1 MSINNNTIK
10 RIAKDVK
17 YIFNNERSLSL
28 ENIYY
33 KHDEENIMKGYAL
46 IIGQKSTPY
55 GYGYYFFEF
64 NFPDNYPFS
73 PPLVRYLTN
82 DGTMRFNP
90 NLYTNG
96 KVCLSLL
103 NTWSGES
110 WTSCQSINSIL
121 LTLSIV
127 LCENPLLN
135 EPGVQNNND
144 AIEKYNYLVTYKNV
158 EFSIC
163 KIINYVQNYDN
174 NTSNTSNNS
183 SNSINSINSINKS
196 KKDDIEIMYKFK
208 NIIYETFITNKNN
221 IIDYLNENKI
231 KYAKFIDKNE
241 NDKNDKNDKNE
252 ENEKQEIIIQKKKK
266 FFIQMYNLTYYLEY
280 TKLYD
285 LVLETNIQ

>member
-17 YIFNNERSLSL
+17 YIINNEHSLSL

-33 KHDEENIMKGYAL
+33 KHDDENILKGYAL
-46 IIGQKSTPY
+46 IIGQKNTPY

-110 WTSCQSINSIL
+110 WTSCQTINSVL

-135 EPGVQNNND
+135 EPGVQENNND

-163 KIINYVQNYDN
+163 KIINYIQNY
-174 NTSNTSNNS
+174 NTSASAYNN
-183 SNSINSINSINKS
+183 
-196 KKDDIEIMYKFK
+196 DDIIIMYKFK
-208 NIIYETFITNKNN
+208 NIIYETFIANKNN
-221 IIDYLNENKI
+221 IIEYLNSNKI
-231 KYAKFIDKNE
+231 KYTKFIDESE
-241 NDKNDKNDKNE
+241 NNE
-252 ENEKQEIIIQKKKK
+252 ENKITIQKKKK
-266 FFIQMYNLTYYLEY
+266 FFIQMYNLTFYLEY
-280 TKLYD
+280 EKLYN
-285 LVLETNIQ
+285 LVLEIKID

>member
-17 YIFNNERSLSL
+17 YIINNEHSLSL

-33 KHDEENIMKGYAL
+33 KHDEENILKGYAL
-46 IIGQKSTPY
+46 IIGQKNTPY

-73 PPLVRYLTN
+73 PPVVRYLTN

-110 WTSCQSINSIL
+110 WTSCQTINSIL

-135 EPGVQNNND
+135 EPGVQENNND

-163 KIINYVQNYDN
+163 KIINYIQNY
-174 NTSNTSNNS
+174 
-183 SNSINSINSINKS
+183 
-196 KKDDIEIMYKFK
+196 
-208 NIIYETFITNKNN
+208 
-221 IIDYLNENKI
+221 
-231 KYAKFIDKNE
+231 ARPCRR
-241 NDKNDKNDKNE
+241 
-252 ENEKQEIIIQKKKK
+252 
-266 FFIQMYNLTYYLEY
+266 
-280 TKLYD
+280 
-285 LVLETNIQ
+285 

>member
-17 YIFNNERSLSL
+17 YILNNEQSLSL

-33 KHDEENIMKGYAL
+33 KHDEDNIMKGYAL
-46 IIGQKSTPY
+46 IIGQKNTPY

-64 NFPDNYPFS
+64 TFPDNYPFS

-82 DGTMRFNP
+82 DGAMRFNP

-96 KVCLSLL
+96 KVCLSVL

-110 WTSCQSINSIL
+110 WTSCQTINSIL

-135 EPGVQNNND
+135 EPGVVKDNQDNQDNSN
-144 AIEKYNYLVTYKNV
+144 IEKYNYLVTYKNV

-163 KIINYVQNYDN
+163 KIIHFIQTYDN
-174 NTSNTSNNS
+174 NTTNNIT
-183 SNSINSINSINKS
+183 NNITN
-196 KKDDIEIMYKFK
+196 KKDDIMIMYKFK
-208 NIIYETFITNKNN
+208 NIVYETFINNKNS

-231 KYAKFIDKNE
+231 KYAKYIDKNE
-241 NDKNDKNDKNE
+241 D
-252 ENEKQEIIIQKKKK
+252 QELCIQKKKK
-266 FFIQMYNLTYYLEY
+266 FYISTYNLTFYLEY

-285 LVLETNIQ
+285 LVLKTNIE

>member
-17 YIFNNERSLSL
+17 YILNNEQSLSL

-33 KHDEENIMKGYAL
+33 KHDEDNIMKGYAL
-46 IIGQKSTPY
+46 IIGQKNTPY

-64 NFPDNYPFS
+64 TFPDNYPFS

-82 DGTMRFNP
+82 DGAMRFNP

-96 KVCLSLL
+96 KVCLSVL

-135 EPGVQNNND
+135 EPGVSQDNSN
-144 AIEKYNYLVTYKNV
+144 IEKYNYLVTYKNV

-163 KIINYVQNYDN
+163 KIINYIQTYDN
-174 NTSNTSNNS
+174 NTNTNNT
-183 SNSINSINSINKS
+183 NNTNNT
-196 KKDDIEIMYKFK
+196 KDDIMIMYKFK
-208 NIIYETFITNKNN
+208 NIVYETFINNKNS
-221 IIDYLNENKI
+221 IIDYLNENRI

-241 NDKNDKNDKNE
+241 D
-252 ENEKQEIIIQKKKK
+252 QELTIQKKKK
-266 FFIQMYNLTYYLEY
+266 FSISTYNLTFYLEY

-285 LVLETNIQ
+285 LVLKTNIE

>member
-17 YIFNNERSLSL
+17 YILNNERSLSL

-46 IIGQKSTPY
+46 IIGQKNTPY

-82 DGTMRFNP
+82 DGVMRFNP

-110 WTSCQSINSIL
+110 WTSCQTINSIL

-163 KIINYVQNYDN
+163 KIINYIKNYEN
-174 NTSNTSNNS
+174 NTSNTSNTS
-183 SNSINSINSINKS
+183 NSINKS
-196 KKDDIEIMYKFK
+196 KKDDIAIMYKFK
-208 NIIYETFITNKNN
+208 NIIYETFTANKNN

-231 KYAKFIDKNE
+231 KFAKFI
-241 NDKNDKNDKNE
+241 DKNDKNE
-252 ENEKQEIIIQKKKK
+252 EKEIIIQKKKK
-266 FFIQMYNLTYYLEY
+266 FFIQMYNLEFYLEY

-285 LVLETNIQ
+285 LVLEINIQ

>member
-1 MSINNNTIK
+1 MSINNSAIK

-17 YIFNNERSLSL
+17 YILNNEHSLSL

-33 KHDEENIMKGYAL
+33 KHDEENVMKGYAL
-46 IIGQKSTPY
+46 IIGQKNTPY

-73 PPLVRYLTN
+73 PPVVRYLTN

-110 WTSCQSINSIL
+110 WTSCQTINSIL
-121 LTLSIV
+121 LSLSIV

-135 EPGVQNNND
+135 EPGVQENND
-144 AIEKYNYLVTYKNV
+144 VIEKYNYLVTYKNI

-163 KIINYVQNYDN
+163 KIISYIQNYTIDATSTN
-174 NTSNTSNNS
+174 ININTN
-183 SNSINSINSINKS
+183 
-196 KKDDIEIMYKFK
+196 KDDIAIMYKFK
-208 NIIYETFITNKNN
+208 NIIYETFKNN
-221 IIDYLNENKI
+221 KTNIIEYLNVNKI
-231 KYAKFIDKNE
+231 KYYKFINKSCE
-241 NDKNDKNDKNE
+241 NN
-252 ENEKQEIIIQKKKK
+252 K
-266 FFIQMYNLTYYLEY
+266 FFIAMYNLTFNLEY
-280 TKLYD
+280 EKLYN
-285 LVLETNIQ
+285 LVLQINIIT

>member
-10 RIAKDVK
+10 RIANDVK
-17 YIFNNERSLSL
+17 YIINNERSLSL

-33 KHDEENIMKGYAL
+33 KHDEENILKGYAL
-46 IIGQKSTPY
+46 IIGQKNTPY

-73 PPLVRYLTN
+73 PPVVRYLTN

-110 WTSCQSINSIL
+110 WTSCQTINSIL

-135 EPGVQNNND
+135 EPGVQENNND

-163 KIINYVQNYDN
+163 KIINYIQNYN
-174 NTSNTSNNS
+174 NNASAITSTSNSTSN
-183 SNSINSINSINKS
+183 
-196 KKDDIEIMYKFK
+196 DDIIIMYKFK
-208 NIIYETFITNKNN
+208 NIIYETFIANKNN
-221 IIDYLNENKI
+221 IIEYLTSNKI
-231 KYAKFIDKNE
+231 KYAKFIPESDN
-241 NDKNDKNDKNE
+241 NE
-252 ENEKQEIIIQKKKK
+252 ENKVSTIKHTK
-266 FFIQMYNLTYYLEY
+266 FFIQMYNLTFYLEY
-280 TKLYD
+280 EKLYN
-285 LVLETNIQ
+285 LVLEIKID

>member
-17 YIFNNERSLSL
+17 YILNNEQSLSL

-33 KHDEENIMKGYAL
+33 KHDEENIMKGYGL
-46 IIGQKSTPY
+46 IIGQKNTPY

-64 NFPDNYPFS
+64 TFPDNYPFS

-82 DGTMRFNP
+82 DGAMRFNP

-96 KVCLSLL
+96 KVCLSML

-110 WTSCQSINSIL
+110 WTSCQTINSIL

-135 EPGVQNNND
+135 EPGVVQDNNNT
-144 AIEKYNYLVTYKNV
+144 IEKYSYLVTYKNI

-163 KIINYVQNYDN
+163 KIINYIQNYDN
-174 NTSNTSNNS
+174 NTSN
-183 SNSINSINSINKS
+183 
-196 KKDDIEIMYKFK
+196 KKDDIMIMYKFK
-208 NIIYETFITNKNN
+208 NIVYETFITNKNN
-221 IIDYLNENKI
+221 IIEYLNDNKI
-231 KYAKFIDKNE
+231 KYAQFIDGSEINE
-241 NDKNDKNDKNE
+241 GCE
-252 ENEKQEIIIQKKKK
+252 LTIQKKKK
-266 FFIQMYNLTYYLEY
+266 IVISMYNLTFYLEY
-280 TKLYD
+280 ANLYK
-285 LVLETNIQ
+285 LVLETNID

>member
-17 YIFNNERSLSL
+17 YILNNERSLSL

-90 NLYTNG
+90 NLYING

-163 KIINYVQNYDN
+163 KIIN
-174 NTSNTSNNS
+174 
-183 SNSINSINSINKS
+183 
-196 KKDDIEIMYKFK
+196 
-208 NIIYETFITNKNN
+208 
-221 IIDYLNENKI
+221 
-231 KYAKFIDKNE
+231 
-241 NDKNDKNDKNE
+241 
-252 ENEKQEIIIQKKKK
+252 
-266 FFIQMYNLTYYLEY
+266 
-280 TKLYD
+280 
-285 LVLETNIQ
+285 

>member
-17 YIFNNERSLSL
+17 YIINNEHSLSL

-46 IIGQKSTPY
+46 IIGQKNTPY

-82 DGTMRFNP
+82 DGAMRFNP

-96 KVCLSLL
+96 KVCLSML

-110 WTSCQSINSIL
+110 WTSCQTINSIL

-135 EPGVQNNND
+135 EPGVQDNNTNNNN
-144 AIEKYNYLVTYKNV
+144 AIEKYNYLVTYKNI
-158 EFSIC
+158 EFAIC
-163 KIINYVQNYDN
+163 KIINYIQNYNINTN
-174 NTSNTSNNS
+174 NSNN
-183 SNSINSINSINKS
+183 
-196 KKDDIEIMYKFK
+196 KDDVFIMYKFK
-208 NIIYETFITNKNN
+208 NIIYETFIANKNN
-221 IIDYLNENKI
+221 IIEYLNVNKI
-231 KYAKFIDKNE
+231 KYAKYIDGIE
-241 NDKNDKNDKNE
+241 NNE
-252 ENEKQEIIIQKKKK
+252 ERELTIQKKKK
-266 FFIQMYNLTYYLEY
+266 IFIQMYNLTFYLEY
-280 TKLYD
+280 EKLYN
-285 LVLETNIQ
+285 LVLEININEK

>member
-17 YIFNNERSLSL
+17 YILNNERSLNL

-46 IIGQKSTPY
+46 IIGQKNTPY

-82 DGTMRFNP
+82 DGVMRFNP

-110 WTSCQSINSIL
+110 WTSCQTINSIL

-163 KIINYVQNYDN
+163 KIIKYIKNYDN
-174 NTSNTSNNS
+174 NTSNTSNTSNNS
-183 SNSINSINSINKS
+183 NTSNTSINSINKS
-196 KKDDIEIMYKFK
+196 KKDDIAIMYKFK
-208 NIIYETFITNKNN
+208 NIIYETFTVNKNN

-241 NDKNDKNDKNE
+241 E
-252 ENEKQEIIIQKKKK
+252 QEIIIQKKKK
-266 FFIQMYNLTYYLEY
+266 FSIQMYNLEFYLEY

>member
-10 RIAKDVK
+10 RIANDVK
-17 YIFNNERSLSL
+17 YILNNERSLSL

-33 KHDEENIMKGYAL
+33 KHDEENILKGYAL
-46 IIGQKSTPY
+46 IIGEKNTPY

-82 DGTMRFNP
+82 DGAMRFNP

-103 NTWSGES
+103 NTWSGEG
-110 WTSCQSINSIL
+110 WTSCQTINSVL

-135 EPGVQNNND
+135 EPGVQETNNN

-163 KIINYVQNYDN
+163 KIINYIQNYEASAN
-174 NTSNTSNNS
+174 ANASVNARN
-183 SNSINSINSINKS
+183 
-196 KKDDIEIMYKFK
+196 KDDIMIMYKFK
-208 NIIYETFITNKNN
+208 TIVYETFKKNKNN
-221 IIDYLNENKI
+221 IIEYLNVNNI
-231 KYAKFIDKNE
+231 KYGPFINE
-241 NDKNDKNDKNE
+241 SEKNDTR
-252 ENEKQEIIIQKKKK
+252 EISIQKKKK
-266 FFIQMYNLTYYLEY
+266 FFLATYNLTFYLEY
-280 TKLYD
+280 EKLYN
-285 LVLETNIQ
+285 LVFEINID

>member
-1 MSINNNTIK
+1 MSINNSAIK

-17 YIFNNERSLSL
+17 YILNNEHSLSL

-33 KHDEENIMKGYAL
+33 KHDEENVMKGYAL
-46 IIGQKSTPY
+46 IIGQKNTPY

-73 PPLVRYLTN
+73 PPVVRYLTN

-110 WTSCQSINSIL
+110 WTSCQTINSIL

-135 EPGVQNNND
+135 EPGVEETNND
-144 AIEKYNYLVTYKNV
+144 AIEKYNYLVTYKNI

-163 KIINYVQNYDN
+163 KILNYIQNYDV
-174 NTSNTSNNS
+174 SNSNSNN
-183 SNSINSINSINKS
+183 NIN
-196 KKDDIEIMYKFK
+196 DITIMYKFK
-208 NIIYETFITNKNN
+208 NIVCETFINNKNN
-221 IIDYLNENKI
+221 IIEYLNINKI
-231 KYAKFIDKNE
+231 NYAKFIDIC
-241 NDKNDKNDKNE
+241 DKN
-252 ENEKQEIIIQKKKK
+252 QESEITIRKKKK
-266 FFIQMYNLTYYLEY
+266 FFISMYNLTFYLEY
-280 TKLYD
+280 EKLYN
-285 LVLETNIQ
+285 LVLEIDID

>member
-1 MSINNNTIK
+1 MSININTIK

-17 YIFNNERSLSL
+17 YIINNEHSLSL

-33 KHDEENIMKGYAL
+33 KHDEENILKGYAL
-46 IIGQKSTPY
+46 IIGQKNTPY

-73 PPLVRYLTN
+73 PPVVRYLTN

-110 WTSCQSINSIL
+110 WTSCQTINSIL

-135 EPGVQNNND
+135 EPGVQDNNNNNNNNNN

-158 EFSIC
+158 EFAIC
-163 KIINYVQNYDN
+163 KIINYMQNYS
-174 NTSNTSNNS
+174 TSVSVT
-183 SNSINSINSINKS
+183 SNSI
-196 KKDDIEIMYKFK
+196 DDITIMYKFK

-221 IIDYLNENKI
+221 IIEYLNVNKI
-231 KYAKFIDKNE
+231 KYAKYIDGIEKNE
-241 NDKNDKNDKNE
+241 DYE
-252 ENEKQEIIIQKKKK
+252 LTIQKKKK
-266 FFIQMYNLTYYLEY
+266 FFISMYNLTFYLEY
-280 TKLYD
+280 EKLYN
-285 LVLETNIQ
+285 LVLEINIEN

>member
-1 MSINNNTIK
+1 MNINNNAIK

-17 YIFNNERSLSL
+17 YILNNEHSLSL

-46 IIGQKSTPY
+46 IIGQKHTPY

-73 PPLVRYLTN
+73 PPVVRYLTN
-82 DGTMRFNP
+82 DGSMRFNP

-103 NTWSGES
+103 NTWSGDS
-110 WTSCQSINSIL
+110 WTSCQTINSIL

-135 EPGVQNNND
+135 EPGVQETNTD
-144 AIEKYNYLVTYKNV
+144 AIQKYNYLVTYKNV

-163 KIINYVQNYDN
+163 KIINYIQNFTISTNTNN
-174 NTSNTSNNS
+174 NTNTNTS
-183 SNSINSINSINKS
+183 
-196 KKDDIEIMYKFK
+196 KDDINIMYKFK
-208 NIIYETFITNKNN
+208 NIIYETFKNNKNN
-221 IIDYLNENKI
+221 IIEYLNVNKI
-231 KYAKFIDKNE
+231 NYAQFIDE
-241 NDKNDKNDKNE
+241 I
-252 ENEKQEIIIQKKKK
+252 EKCDEHEITIRKKKK
-266 FFIQMYNLTYYLEY
+266 FFIQIYNLTFYLEY
-280 TKLYD
+280 DKLYN
-285 LVLETNIQ
+285 LVSEINI

>member
-1 MSINNNTIK
+1 MSINNNAIK

-17 YIFNNERSLSL
+17 YILNNERSLSL

-33 KHDEENIMKGYAL
+33 KHDEENVMKGYAL
-46 IIGQKSTPY
+46 IIGQKNTPY

-73 PPLVRYLTN
+73 PPVVRYLTN

-110 WTSCQSINSIL
+110 WTSCQTINSIL

-135 EPGVQNNND
+135 EPGIQETNTD

-163 KIINYVQNYDN
+163 KILNYIQNYTI
-174 NTSNTSNNS
+174 NTNS
-183 SNSINSINSINKS
+183 SFSTS
-196 KKDDIEIMYKFK
+196 KDDITIMYKFK
-208 NIIYETFITNKNN
+208 TIIYETFINNKNN
-221 IIDYLNENKI
+221 IIEYLNVNKI
-231 KYAKFIDKNE
+231 NYAKFIYENE
-241 NDKNDKNDKNE
+241 KNE
-252 ENEKQEIIIQKKKK
+252 EGEITIRRKKK
-266 FFIQMYNLTYYLEY
+266 FFISAYNLNFNLEY
-280 TKLYD
+280 EKLYN
-285 LVLETNIQ
+285 LVLEINIH

>member
-17 YIFNNERSLSL
+17 YILNNEQSLSL

-33 KHDEENIMKGYAL
+33 KHDEDNIMKGYAL
-46 IIGQKSTPY
+46 IIGQKNTPY

-64 NFPDNYPFS
+64 TFPDNYPFS

-82 DGTMRFNP
+82 DGAMRFNP
-90 NLYTNG
+90 NLYING

-110 WTSCQSINSIL
+110 WTSCQTINSIL

-163 KIINYVQNYDN
+163 KIINYIQNYDN
-174 NTSNTSNNS
+174 NTTNKASNKTT
-183 SNSINSINSINKS
+183 NKE
-196 KKDDIEIMYKFK
+196 DDIMIMYKFK
-208 NIIYETFITNKNN
+208 NIVYETFITNKNN
-221 IIDYLNENKI
+221 IIEYLNVNKN
-231 KYAKFIDKNE
+231 KYAQFIDKSE
-241 NDKNDKNDKNE
+241 KNE
-252 ENEKQEIIIQKKKK
+252 EYEITFQKKKK
-266 FFIQMYNLTYYLEY
+266 IFISMYNLTFYLDY
-280 TKLYD
+280 ANLYK
-285 LVLETNIQ
+285 LVLETNID